1 MRIAVVTDA
10 WEPQVNGVVNTLKAT
25 VACLRRMDYEVLA
38 ITPEGAATFA
48 CPTYPDIRLAYK
60 PYNKVA
66 SKLDAFAPEYIHI
79 ATEGPMGLA
88 ARRYCLRRGLN
99 FTTAYHTRFPEYVH
113 ARTKIPLAWTYRWL
127 RWFHGPAKAVMV
139 PTQRIKQSLEERGF
153 RHLGLWGR
161 GVDTDRFA
169 PSECDESCIKRPLF
183 LYVGRL
189 AVEKNVEA
197 FLETELPGTKWLIGD
212 GPLKEELEKKYPK
225 ARFLGSKPND
235 QLPGYYNCADVFVFP
250 SKTDTFGLVLV
261 EAMACGVPVAAYPV
275 EGPIDVVASGKS
287 GSLHEDLQRA
297 CFGALAMDR
306 AEVRQH
312 ALGFSWDAATQ
323 QFLQHLH
330 PARPAAT
337 GKPVRAAI
345 ELSVR
350 RG

>member
-25 VACLRRMDYEVLA
+25 VACLRSMDHEVLTV
-38 ITPEGAATFA
+38 TPEDLRTFP

-66 SKLDAFAPEYIHI
+66 SKLESFNPDCIHI

-88 ARRYCLRRGLN
+88 ARRYCLHRGLD

-127 RWFHGPAKAVMV
+127 RWFHGPSKAIMV
-139 PTQRIKQSLEERGF
+139 PTPRVKQALEERGF
-153 RHLGLWGR
+153 RRLGLWGR
-161 GVDTDRFA
+161 GVDTEHFA
-169 PSECDESCIKRPLF
+169 PRECDDSCIKHPLF

-197 FLETELPGTKWLIGD
+197 FLEIELPGTKWLIGD
-212 GPLKEELEKKYPK
+212 GPLREELEKKYPK
-225 ARFLGSKPND
+225 ARFLGAKPND

-250 SKTDTFGLVLV
+250 SRTDTFGLVLV
-261 EAMACGVPVAAYPV
+261 EAMACGVPVAAFPV

-287 GSLHEDLQRA
+287 GSLHEDLLRA
-297 CFGALAMDR
+297 CFEALGLNR

-312 ALGFSWDAATQ
+312 ALGFSWEAATQ

-330 PARPAAT
+330 PVHSAASSKQART
-337 GKPVRAAI
+337 AI
-345 ELSVR
+345 A
-350 RG
+350 

>member
-25 VACLRRMDYEVLA
+25 IACLRNMDHEVL
-38 ITPEGAATFA
+38 IVTPEDLRTFP

-66 SKLDAFAPEYIHI
+66 AKLDSFSPDCIHI

-88 ARRYCLRRGLN
+88 ARRYCLHRGLD

-113 ARTKIPLAWTYRWL
+113 ARTKIPIGWTYRWL
-127 RWFHGPAKAVMV
+127 RWFHGPSRAIMV
-139 PTQRIKQSLEERGF
+139 PTPRVKEALEERGF
-153 RHLGLWGR
+153 RKLGLWGR
-161 GVDTDRFA
+161 GVDTVHFSPR
-169 PSECDESCIKRPLF
+169 ECDASCIKRPLF

-197 FLETELPGTKWLIGD
+197 FLEIELPGTKWLIGD
-212 GPLKEELEKKYPK
+212 GPLREELEKKYPK
-225 ARFLGSKPND
+225 ARFLGAKPND

-261 EAMACGVPVAAYPV
+261 EAMACGVPVAAFPV

-287 GSLHEDLQRA
+287 GSLHEDLRRA
-297 CFGALAMDR
+297 CFEALTMNRDD
-306 AEVRQH
+306 VRQH
-312 ALGFSWDAATQ
+312 AVGFSWEAATQ
-323 QFLQHLH
+323 QFLRHLH
-330 PARPAAT
+330 
-337 GKPVRAAI
+337 PVRAATSSKAEHAAI
-345 ELSVR
+345 A
-350 RG
+350 

>member
-25 VACLRRMDYEVLA
+25 VACLRSMDHEVLTV
-38 ITPEGAATFA
+38 TPGDLRTFP

-66 SKLDAFAPEYIHI
+66 YLLESFHPDCIHI

-88 ARRYCLRRGLN
+88 ARRYCLHRGLA

-113 ARTKIPLAWTYRWL
+113 ARTKIPLSWTYRWL
-127 RWFHGPAKAVMV
+127 RWFHGPSKAIMV
-139 PTQRIKQSLEERGF
+139 PTLRVKQALEDRGF
-153 RHLGLWGR
+153 RRLGLWGR
-161 GVDTDRFA
+161 GVDTERFA
-169 PSECDESCIKRPLF
+169 PIECDASCIKNPLF

-197 FLETELPGTKWLIGD
+197 FLEIELPGTKWLIGD
-212 GPLKEELEKKYPK
+212 GPQKEELEKKYPK
-225 ARFLGSKPND
+225 ARFLGAKPND

-250 SKTDTFGLVLV
+250 SLTDTFGLVLV

-287 GSLHEDLQRA
+287 GSLHQDLRCA
-297 CFGALAMDR
+297 CFEALAMNR
-306 AEVRQH
+306 ADVRQH
-312 ALGFSWDAATQ
+312 ALGFSWEAATQ

-330 PARPAAT
+330 PVLPAPSNKLT
-337 GKPVRAAI
+337 LAAI
-345 ELSVR
+345 A
-350 RG
+350 

>member
-25 VACLRRMDYEVLA
+25 VACLRSMDHEVLTV
-38 ITPEGAATFA
+38 TPEELRTFA

-60 PYNKVA
+60 PYGKVA
-66 SKLDAFAPEYIHI
+66 SRLASFAPDCIHI

-88 ARRYCLRRGLN
+88 ARRYCLRHGLA

-127 RWFHGPAKAVMV
+127 RWFHGPSKTIMV
-139 PTQRIKQSLEERGF
+139 PTPRVKLALEERGF
-153 RHLGLWGR
+153 RRLGLWGR
-161 GVDTDRFA
+161 GVDTERFA
-169 PSECDESCIKRPLF
+169 PKDGDDSCIESPLF

-197 FLETELPGTKWLIGD
+197 FLKIELPGTKWLIGD
-212 GPLKEELEKKYPK
+212 GPQKEELEKKYPQ
-225 ARFLGSKPND
+225 ARFLGAKSNE

-250 SKTDTFGLVLV
+250 SMTDTFGLVLV

-287 GSLHEDLQRA
+287 GSLHQDLRRA
-297 CFGALAMDR
+297 CFEALTMNR
-306 AEVRQH
+306 GEVRQH
-312 ALGFSWDAATQ
+312 ALTFSWEAATQ
-323 QFLQHLH
+323 QFLQLLH
-330 PARPAAT
+330 PVLPSKAGLRVSPAIA
-337 GKPVRAAI
+337 V
-345 ELSVR
+345 S
-350 RG
+350 